1 MRAGREMKKVLSL
14 KEEENDREDF
24 SAKDHTENCFHVGE
38 NPESH
43 FASEENPGDIPEG
56 EEERLANEELL
67 YELSELYKVF
77 ADETRIRILS
87 ALLDGEAGV
96 GSLSARLRMSMSA
109 VSHSLRILKGARL
122 VRCRREGK
130 SVFYS
135 LCDDH
140 VKMILLLG
148 LDHVAE

>member
-1 MRAGREMKKVLSL
+1 MEEKRSGAAPANGTAGFV
-14 KEEENDREDF
+14 
-24 SAKDHTENCFHVGE
+24 
-38 NPESH
+38 
-43 FASEENPGDIPEG
+43 NPGDIPEN
-56 EEERLANEELL
+56 EEERLENEELL
-67 YELSELYKVF
+67 YELAQLYKVF

-87 ALLDGEAGV
+87 ALLDGEAAV
-96 GSLSARLRMSMSA
+96 GKLSERLGMSMSA

-130 SVFYS
+130 TVFYA

-148 LDHVAE
+148 LDHVSE